1 MKRTGG
7 MLLAGVCIAVL
18 SVATVR
24 ADVKSDEKSQVKFE
38 GALGKMF
45 NLFGGRAAREGLTSK
60 VVIKGDRKLQQTGD
74 YGEIIDLAEEK
85 VYTLD
90 YKKQRYTVATFD
102 EIRRKMQEAQEKAKE
117 QQAKAQKEAEKEQQ
131 NGEKPPDF
139 EIDVST
145 KPTGQTKSIN
155 GFDTREVV
163 TTVTV
168 RQKGKTLEEGG
179 GMVLTSDAW
188 VAPKVAAL
196 EERITFERRYWAK
209 LQGAGSSEIP
219 AQQMAAALAMYPMLG
234 EAMKRVHAE
243 GQGIDGTPIQ
253 TTLTVEAVA
262 SPEQQQQ
269 QAESDESSGGG
280 GLGGMLARKMMRKKK
295 DDAAA
300 DPASKGRSKVMTV
313 SNEVLSVSAD
323 VAADETALPAG
334 FKLKD

>member
-1 MKRTGG
+1 M
-7 MLLAGVCIAVL
+7 
-18 SVATVR
+18 
-24 ADVKSDEKSQVKFE
+24 
-38 GALGKMF
+38 
-45 NLFGGRAAREGLTSK
+45 
-60 VVIKGDRKLQQTGD
+60 
-74 YGEIIDLAEEK
+74 
-85 VYTLD
+85 
-90 YKKQRYTVATFD
+90 
-102 EIRRKMQEAQEKAKE
+102 
-117 QQAKAQKEAEKEQQ
+117 
-131 NGEKPPDF
+131 

-188 VAPKVAAL
+188 VAPTIAAL
-196 EERITFERRYWAK
+196 KERMDFDRRYWAK
-209 LQGAGSSEIP
+209 LQGGAASDIP

-234 EAMKRVHAE
+234 EALKRVHTE

-280 GLGGMLARKMMRKKK
+280 GLGGMLARKMMKKKK
-295 DDAAA
+295 DDASA
-300 DPASKGRSKVMTV
+300 DPAAKGHAKVMTMTT
-313 SNEVLSVSAD
+313 EVLSVSTD
-323 VAADETALPAG
+323 VAANDTALPAG
-334 FKLKD
+334 FKVKD

>member
-1 MKRTGG
+1 
-7 MLLAGVCIAVL
+7 MLLASVCIGLL
-18 SVATVR
+18 SVATIN

-60 VVIKGDRKLQQTGD
+60 VVVKGDRKLQQTGD
-74 YGEIIDLAEEK
+74 YGQIIDLAEEK

-90 YKKQRYTVATFD
+90 YKKQSYTVETFD
-102 EIRRKMQEAQEKAKE
+102 EIRRKMQEAQAKAKE
-117 QQAKAQKEAEKEQQ
+117 QQAKAQKDAEKAEQ

-145 KPTGQTKSIN
+145 KPTGQTKAIN

-168 RQKGKTLEEGG
+168 RQKGKTLEEAG

-188 VAPKVAAL
+188 VAPTIAAL
-196 EERITFERRYWAK
+196 KERMDFDMRYWTK
-209 LQGAGSSEIP
+209 LQGAGAASEVP

-234 EAMKRVHAE
+234 EAMKRVHTE
-243 GQGIDGTPIQ
+243 GQGLDGTPIQ

-295 DDAAA
+295 DDSDA
-300 DPASKGRSKVMTV
+300 DPAAKGHAKVMTM
-313 SNEVLSVSAD
+313 STEVLSVSTD
-323 VAADETALPAG
+323 VAADDTALPAG

>member
-1 MKRTGG
+1 
-7 MLLAGVCIAVL
+7 MLLAGICVAVL
-18 SVATVR
+18 SLATLH

-60 VVIKGDRKLQQTGD
+60 VVVKGDRKLQQTGD

-90 YKKQRYTVATFD
+90 YKKQTYKVATFD
-102 EIRRKMQEAQEKAKE
+102 EIRRKMQEAQEKARE
-117 QQAKAQKEAEKEQQ
+117 EQAKAQKEAEKDAK
-131 NGEKPPDF
+131 NGEKPPEM

-155 GFDTREVV
+155 GFDTREVM

-188 VAPKVAAL
+188 VAPTIAVLK
-196 EERITFERRYWAK
+196 ERLDFERRYWAK
-209 LQGAGSSEIP
+209 LQGAGSSDIP
-219 AQQMAAALAMYPMLG
+219 AQQMAAAVAMYPMLG

-280 GLGGMLARKMMRKKK
+280 GFGGMLARKMMRKKK
-295 DDAAA
+295 DDANAEPAA
-300 DPASKGRSKVMTV
+300 KGHAKVMTL
-313 SNEVLSVSAD
+313 SNEVLSVSSD
-323 VAADETALPAG
+323 VAANDTALPAG